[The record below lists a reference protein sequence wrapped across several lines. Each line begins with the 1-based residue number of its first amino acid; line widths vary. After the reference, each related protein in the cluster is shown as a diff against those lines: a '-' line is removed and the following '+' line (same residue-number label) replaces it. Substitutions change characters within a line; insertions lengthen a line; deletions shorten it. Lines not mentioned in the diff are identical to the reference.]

1 MTDSRIAALRQTHL
15 AALVTLTIDYIV
27 NQPIRNLIE
36 PSFVVNQLQLGL
48 AAAVEGDTTERWV
61 RDRIAELRENT
72 PSGTP
77 GDWMPHEIKS
87 PIRDVLK
94 REIQVDRQLVRQ
106 LIDHTAVEQLF
117 NDILTDTLTDFVET
131 LKGLSASTTPNSV
144 SKGFGR
150 LKSLRDKA
158 MTATP
163 LGSITQML
171 EQSAQRKIREQVDAA
186 IVACLDRAADHLTQ
200 PAHQTLQA
208 QWRAHMFDVVLN
220 TNNTVFAAQ
229 VDALDPDSLVEAIT
243 AIVRIF
249 IQTEDFNDLLNSG
262 VEMGF
267 ESLGEKSIFTIL
279 TEAGLDY
286 DWRSET
292 EQQITE
298 IGLGVINSPEFSR
311 WLFDWLGEAAPES
324 ES

>member
-1 MTDSRIAALRQTHL
+1 MTESRIAALRNTHL
-15 AALVTLTIDYIV
+15 AALVTLTIDHIV
-27 NQPIRNLIE
+27 HQPIRSLIQ
-36 PSFVVNQLQLGL
+36 PSFVINQLQLGL
-48 AAAVEGDTTERWV
+48 SAAVEGDTTERWV
-61 RDRIAELRENT
+61 RDRIAEIRENT
-72 PSGTP
+72 PEGTP
-77 GDWMPHEIKS
+77 GDWMPNDIKA
-87 PIRDVLK
+87 PIRDVLQ

-106 LIDHTAVEQLF
+106 LIDHSAVETLF

-131 LKGLSASTTPNSV
+131 LKGLSASTTPQSV

-208 QWRAHMFDVVLN
+208 QWRAHMFDVVLE
-220 TNNTVFAAQ
+220 TDNTVFAAQ

-249 IQTEDFNDLLNSG
+249 IQTDDFNELLNSG

-267 ESLGEKSIFTIL
+267 ETLGDKSILNLL
-279 TEAGLDY
+279 TEAGMDY

-292 EQQITE
+292 EQQITA
-298 IGLGVINSPEFSR
+298 IGMGVIDSPEFSK
-311 WLFDWLGEAAPES
+311 WLSTWLGES
-324 ES
+324 EGAQ